1 MAGLTTPS
9 LNDMSFLMSF
19 TLKSIRLTVDFF
31 DVQGTLSGRAWTS
44 SSCTTLGCRHA
55 LGSRGLDK
63 TAYATSRD
71 QIQQNAFSPRFPDLL
86 KFHQSPG
93 GVSSNMFLLCVR
105 NRLWSSMFTVIGSNC
120 RSLWESGWRVKLGHV
135 RAEISRSEKLERP
148 SWPSLVFKEWNG
160 LCKTRQY
167 KAQSKLKQI
176 WFLSRP
182 NHAPDSKT
190 GSPLWVE
197 TNSSLPLLCRWP
209 KACAH

>member
-1 MAGLTTPS
+1 MEVKSQNTKIWNNAEHLRKDSKMSVFATEFIPNNGLTTPS

-19 TLKSIRLTVDFF
+19 TLKSIRLTLDFF

-93 GVSSNMFLLCVR
+93 GLSSNMFLLCVR
-105 NRLWSSMFTVIGSNC
+105 NRLWVYEVQC
-120 RSLWESGWRVKLGHV
+120 L
-135 RAEISRSEKLERP
+135 
-148 SWPSLVFKEWNG
+148 
-160 LCKTRQY
+160 Q
-167 KAQSKLKQI
+167 
-176 WFLSRP
+176 
-182 NHAPDSKT
+182 
-190 GSPLWVE
+190 
-197 TNSSLPLLCRWP
+197 
-209 KACAH
+209 